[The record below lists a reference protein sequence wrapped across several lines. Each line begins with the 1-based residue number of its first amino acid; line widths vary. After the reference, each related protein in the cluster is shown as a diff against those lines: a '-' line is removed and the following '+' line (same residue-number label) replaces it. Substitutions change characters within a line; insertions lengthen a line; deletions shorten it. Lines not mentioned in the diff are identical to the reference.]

1 MVVYNLYL
9 VLNDEPIEIYDKTI
23 RMVRYTGT
31 SNNIPNNLM
40 NRLVHYLTVVND
52 RDGKYIRT
60 IIVID

>member
-40 NRLVHYLTVVND
+40 DRLVHYLTVVND
-52 RDGKYIRT
+52 KNGKYIRT